1 MLKVGDK
8 VKVIAGSDK
17 TKEGTILKVLRKEDR
32 VIVSGVNV
40 VKKHKRPTGQES
52 GGILEVEAPIHIS
65 NVKKLESKSDKKNE
79 KETKKNTVKTSKPK
93 AKKAN

>member
-17 TKEGTILKVLRKEDR
+17 KKEGTIIKILRKEER
-32 VIVSGVNV
+32 VIVSGVNI
-40 VKKHKRPTGQES
+40 VKKHKRPSGQES

-65 NVKKLESKSDKKNE
+65 NVKKLDSKSDKK
-79 KETKKNTVKTSKPK
+79 ETKKKETSKPK
-93 AKKAN
+93 AVKKD